1 LALPVL
7 APCFV
12 GLRCANPTYNFN
24 MSINA
29 SREIFSVN
37 VLASEISL
45 KSIGLVGYGAI
56 CMTLIQN
63 EKQCLFWIYFQE
75 FTDLR

>member
-1 LALPVL
+1 
-7 APCFV
+7 
-12 GLRCANPTYNFN
+12 